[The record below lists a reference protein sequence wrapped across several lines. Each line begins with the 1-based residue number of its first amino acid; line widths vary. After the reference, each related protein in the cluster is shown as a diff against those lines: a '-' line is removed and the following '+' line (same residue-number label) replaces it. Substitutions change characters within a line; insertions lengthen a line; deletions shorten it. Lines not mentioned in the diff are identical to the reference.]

1 MLTDCL
7 ACRAPFLRLLNGQV
21 VCHLCFAEISKKLE
35 VVGISDN
42 SSEYLTI
49 SENFVPLFP

>member
-7 ACRAPFLRLLNGQV
+7 ACRAPFFRLLNGQV